1 MDAAL
6 SIGDAQPISPRNRAP
21 AIALNH
27 KRAALFTSSFP
38 LASIHKYSSYLD
50 NLSIFGIPLLP
61 IFFTNPSR
69 IESRI
74 LSWIARDAY
83 FRASKMCIGI
93 FLTSR
98 RKSLFPEINR
108 SEIRFCTNAYDSRER
123 WSPSRRRGGEAKIT
137 SRCGSINDDFQSLL
151 NARHPALTPELSR
164 RHSLATLPPLPSP
177 PVFPIPLAEKVIAMR
192 ITRRSSETRHR
203 SSVADGYGIETM
215 RARVIAVVAEN

>member
-151 NARHPALTPELSR
+151 NARHPAHLSSHGDTPSPR
-164 RHSLATLPPLPSP
+164 SP

>member
-164 RHSLATLPPLPSP
+164 RHSLATLPSR
-177 PVFPIPLAEKVIAMR
+177 FSDSARGEGDRDADHASIERNEASFIRDRR
-192 ITRRSSETRHR
+192 IRNRND
-203 SSVADGYGIETM
+203 A
-215 RARVIAVVAEN
+215 RARNCRCC

>member
-6 SIGDAQPISPRNRAP
+6 SIGDAHPISPRNRAP

-123 WSPSRRRGGEAKIT
+123 WSPSRRRGGRRKLRA
-137 SRCGSINDDFQSLL
+137 DA
-151 NARHPALTPELSR
+151 ARLMMISNRFLTRVIRLSHLSSHGDTPSPR
-164 RHSLATLPPLPSP
+164 SP

-203 SSVADGYGIETM
+203 SSVTDGYGIETM